1 MDGGADAERRSGLR
15 RLRWRL
21 RGAWLW
27 PTFAVVTLLE
37 VPLLHWLP
45 LAGER
50 TSAVGALLLAGSLNL
65 IAVAL
70 VGGLGGVA
78 LRRRRR
84 DLPKVVADDYA
95 GTAALA
101 FVAAVF
107 VAVGLVHRPELA
119 AQRAAFDEQSL
130 AVRRWIEANA
140 NGFER
145 EHVGAATTLRIDADL
160 YRTCVPTSHPRR
172 WLCLFVDTSASPPGI
187 RPDLNRESNAS
198 FNPRGGFK
206 QGS

>member
-1 MDGGADAERRSGLR
+1 MDAGGDAERRSGLR

-37 VPLLHWLP
+37 MLLLHWLP

-50 TSAVGALLLAGSLNL
+50 AGLIGALLAAACLNL
-65 IAVAL
+65 IAVVL

-95 GTAALA
+95 GTAALGL
-101 FVAAVF
+101 VAVVF
-107 VAVGLVHRPELA
+107 VVVGFAHRPEIV
-119 AQRAAFDEQSL
+119 AQRQEFGEQSL
-130 AVRRWIEANA
+130 AVQRWLEANR
-140 NGFER
+140 GPFER
-145 EHVGAATTLRIDADL
+145 AHVGAATTLRIDADL
-160 YRTCVPTSHPRR
+160 YRTCVPTRQPRR
-172 WLCLFVDTSASPPGI
+172 WLCLMVDTTASPPTVK
-187 RPDLNRESNAS
+187 PDPNRESNAS
-198 FNPRGGFK
+198 LNPRGGFR
-206 QGS
+206 